1 MRSPHETH
9 ANAICTHS
17 FFAPALCVC
26 LSVSVCVSLCVSVSL
41 SVFVLMCVCVFVWHT
56 IGARSCDANPD
67 STLRWRLEAVMETV
81 AAASLTRGAEDAGT
95 GGEGHALHACSCI

>member
-1 MRSPHETH
+1 MKHMPMPSAP
-9 ANAICTHS
+9 THS
-17 FFAPALCVC
+17 LPLHCVC
-26 LSVSVCVSLCVSVSL
+26 VSVCVCLCVSVCVCVSL